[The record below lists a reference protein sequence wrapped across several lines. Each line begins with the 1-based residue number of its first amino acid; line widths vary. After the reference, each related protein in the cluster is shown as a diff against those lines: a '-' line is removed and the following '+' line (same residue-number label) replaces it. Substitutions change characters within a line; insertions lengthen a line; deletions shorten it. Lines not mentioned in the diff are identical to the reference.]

1 MSGIPP
7 ISNSIATAFNSGFAR
22 LNQGAEKVLAGVRAD
37 DAVEISGAGSP
48 IEGDPLLAGI
58 RDMMLA
64 RMQVKGGAALL
75 HAWRENRES
84 LFDLLK

>member
-7 ISNSIATAFNSGFAR
+7 ISSSVATAFNSGFAL
-22 LNQGAEKVLAGVRAD
+22 LNKGAEEVLAGVQAGD
-37 DAVEISGAGSP
+37 TVEIRGTCSP
-48 IEGDPLLAGI
+48 IEGEPLLAGI

-64 RMQVKGGAALL
+64 RVQVKGGAALL
-75 HAWRENRES
+75 HAYRENRET